1 MEGFKSYLLSGHVPD
16 EKRAGFYLY
25 WVNQFYG
32 HCNKS
37 PGDRVESEDIN
48 RYLKSLTRRRE
59 DWQVKQASE
68 AIELY
73 LFFRRKKQA
82 TRNGKLPHVNE
93 QWKSVVDDMKKMLR
107 LKHLSFRTEQTY
119 LGWVRRFY
127 YFLNGQPPNKLD
139 STHVKDFMTHLAVE
153 RNVAASTQNQA
164 FNAILFMF
172 RHVLDK
178 DIEDIGDAVRAKKK
192 RRLPVVLA
200 KSEINRLFDQ
210 MEGTNLLMAKT
221 IYGCG
226 LRLRECINLRI
237 KDIDFSRMAVTVR
250 GKGDKDR
257 ETVLPGSI
265 KDTLRNHIESVRKIY
280 DKDRENGLAGVQLSG
295 ALERKLPNAGKEWA
309 WFWVFPSHKISVD
322 PATNIIRRHHIYA
335 GNLQRQIKQAGIRAG
350 IPKRITVHALRHSF
364 ATHLLEKGYDIRT
377 IQDLL
382 GHADLRT
389 TMIYTHVVSKNRL
402 GIISPLD

>member
-1 MEGFKSYLLSGHVPD
+1 M
-16 EKRAGFYLY
+16 
-25 WVNQFYG
+25 
-32 HCNKS
+32 
-37 PGDRVESEDIN
+37 
-48 RYLKSLTRRRE
+48 
-59 DWQVKQASE
+59 
-68 AIELY
+68 
-73 LFFRRKKQA
+73 
-82 TRNGKLPHVNE
+82 LP
-93 QWKSVVDDMKKMLR
+93 
-107 LKHLSFRTEQTY
+107 LKHLSLRTEQTY

-127 YFLNGQPPNKLD
+127 RFLNGLSPYSLD
-139 STHVKDFMTHLAVE
+139 STHVKDFLTYLAVE
-153 RNVAASTQNQA
+153 RKVAASTQNQA
-164 FNAILFMF
+164 FNAILFLF
-172 RHVLDK
+172 RHILDK
-178 DIEDIGDAVRAKKK
+178 QIDEIGDAVRAKKK
-192 RRLPVVLA
+192 RRLPVVLT
-200 KSEINRLFDQ
+200 KSEINRLLDQ
-210 MEGTNLLMAKT
+210 MSGTNLLMAKT

-226 LRLRECINLRI
+226 LRLRECLHLRI

-265 KDTLRNHIESVRKIY
+265 KGTMINHIESVRKIY
-280 DKDRENGLAGVQLSG
+280 EKDRENGLAGVQLSG

-322 PATNIIRRHHIYA
+322 PTTNIIRRHHIYA

-364 ATHLLEKGYDIRT
+364 ATHLLEKGHDIRI

>member
-16 EKRAGFYLY
+16 EKKAGFYLY
-25 WVNQFYG
+25 WVSRFYG

-37 PGDRVESEDIN
+37 PGDKVESEDID
-48 RYLKSLTRRRE
+48 RYLKFLAKRRE
-59 DWQVKQASE
+59 DWQVKQAGE

-82 TRNGKLPHVNE
+82 TRNGKLPDVNE

-119 LGWVRRFY
+119 LGWIRRFY
-127 YFLNGQPPNKLD
+127 RFLNGQPPNTLD

-153 RNVAASTQNQA
+153 KRVAASTQNQA
-164 FNAILFMF
+164 FNAILFLF

-178 DIEDIGDAVRAKKK
+178 SIDNIGEAIRAKKK
-192 RRLPVVLA
+192 RRMPVVLT
-200 KSEINRLFDQ
+200 KPEINRLFEQ
-210 MEGTNLLMAKT
+210 MSGTNLLMAKT

-226 LRLRECINLRI
+226 LRLRECMNLRI

-265 KDTLRNHIESVRKIY
+265 KDNLRNHIESVRKIY
-280 DKDRENGLAGVQLSG
+280 EKDRENGLAGVQLPG

-309 WFWVFPSHKISVD
+309 WFWLFPSRTISMD
-322 PATNIIRRHHIYA
+322 PVSKIIRRHHVHPS
-335 GNLQRQIKQAGIRAG
+335 NLQKIIKIAAARAK
-350 IPKRITVHALRHSF
+350 IHKRVTVHALRHSF
-364 ATHLLEKGYDIRT
+364 ATHLLENGQDIRT

-382 GHADLRT
+382 GHSSLQT

>member
-1 MEGFKSYLLSGHVPD
+1 MEGFKTYLLSGHVPN
-16 EKRAGFYLY
+16 EKKAGFYLY
-25 WVNQFYG
+25 WVSQFYG

-37 PGDRVESEDIN
+37 PGDRVGSEDID
-48 RYLKSLTRRRE
+48 RYLKSLSRRRE
-59 DWQVKQASE
+59 DWQIKQASE

-82 TRNGKLPHVNE
+82 TRNSKRPDLNE
-93 QWKSVVDDMKKMLR
+93 QWKSVVVDMKKMLR

-127 YFLNGQPPNKLD
+127 HFLNGQPPNKLD
-139 STHVKDFMTHLAVE
+139 STHVKDFMTHLAVD
-153 RNVAASTQNQA
+153 RSVAASTQNQA
-164 FNAILFMF
+164 FNAILFLF

-178 DIEDIGDAVRAKKK
+178 PIDDISEAIRAKRK
-192 RRLPVVLA
+192 RRLPVVLT
-200 KSEINRLFDQ
+200 KPEITRLFEQ
-210 MEGTNLLMAKT
+210 MSGTKLLMAKT

-226 LRLRECINLRI
+226 LRLRECTNLRI

-265 KDTLRNHIESVRKIY
+265 KGTLRNHIESVRKIY
-280 DKDRENGLAGVQLSG
+280 LKDRENGLAGVQLSG

-322 PATNIIRRHHIYA
+322 PTTNIIRRHHIYA
-335 GNLQRQIKQAGIRAG
+335 GNLQRQIKQAAIRAG

-364 ATHLLEKGYDIRT
+364 ATHLLEKGHDIRT
-377 IQDLL
+377 IQELL

-389 TMIYTHVVSKNRL
+389 TMIYTHVVSKNKL

>member
-1 MEGFKSYLLSGHVPD
+1 
-16 EKRAGFYLY
+16 
-25 WVNQFYG
+25 
-32 HCNKS
+32 
-37 PGDRVESEDIN
+37 
-48 RYLKSLTRRRE
+48 
-59 DWQVKQASE
+59 
-68 AIELY
+68 
-73 LFFRRKKQA
+73 
-82 TRNGKLPHVNE
+82 
-93 QWKSVVDDMKKMLR
+93 MKKMLR

-119 LGWVRRFY
+119 MGWVRRFY
-127 YFLNGQPPNKLD
+127 HFLNGQPPYKLD

-200 KSEINRLFDQ
+200 KSEINRLLDQ

-226 LRLRECINLRI
+226 LRLRECMNLRI

-265 KDTLRNHIESVRKIY
+265 KDNLRKHIESVRKIY
-280 DKDRENGLAGVQLSG
+280 EKDRENGLAGVQLPG

-322 PATNIIRRHHIYA
+322 PTTHIIRRHHIYA
-335 GNLQRQIKQAGIRAG
+335 GSLQRQIKQAGIRAG
-350 IPKRITVHALRHSF
+350 IPKRITVHVLRHSF
-364 ATHLLEKGYDIRT
+364 ATHLLEKGHDIRT
-377 IQDLL
+377 IQEFL
-382 GHADLRT
+382 GHAHLRT

>member
-1 MEGFKSYLLSGHVPD
+1 
-16 EKRAGFYLY
+16 
-25 WVNQFYG
+25 
-32 HCNKS
+32 
-37 PGDRVESEDIN
+37 
-48 RYLKSLTRRRE
+48 
-59 DWQVKQASE
+59 
-68 AIELY
+68 
-73 LFFRRKKQA
+73 
-82 TRNGKLPHVNE
+82 
-93 QWKSVVDDMKKMLR
+93 
-107 LKHLSFRTEQTY
+107 
-119 LGWVRRFY
+119 
-127 YFLNGQPPNKLD
+127 LNGLSPYSLD
-139 STHVKDFMTHLAVE
+139 STHVKDFLTYLAVE
-153 RNVAASTQNQA
+153 RKVAASTQNQA
-164 FNAILFMF
+164 FNAILFLF
-172 RHVLDK
+172 RHILDK
-178 DIEDIGDAVRAKKK
+178 QIDEIGDAVRAKKK
-192 RRLPVVLA
+192 RRLPVVLT
-200 KSEINRLFDQ
+200 KSEINRLLDQ
-210 MEGTNLLMAKT
+210 MSGTNLLMAKT

-226 LRLRECINLRI
+226 LRLRECLHLRI

-265 KDTLRNHIESVRKIY
+265 KGTMINHIESVRKIY
-280 DKDRENGLAGVQLSG
+280 EKDRENGLAGVQLSG

-322 PATNIIRRHHIYA
+322 PTTNIIRRHHIYA

-364 ATHLLEKGYDIRT
+364 ATHLLEKGHDIRT